1 MQLNYTVENEKTQE
15 HLIKVTNKKLKTA
28 NFIDFMKDKKVKIDR
43 LEECANYVS
52 FYSNKNKDKFRL
64 KNGNFCNNRF
74 CPICSWLKAKRNA
87 FEILELMKVIEKKN
101 DKKFIFIT
109 LTAPNVVGEKLSN
122 ETTDFNEAFKR
133 LFQTEEFK
141 KINKGFIRKLE
152 ITYNSERNDFHPH
165 FHIVVAVDKSYFKSR
180 NYLSKKRLLELWQR
194 SKRDTSITQV
204 DIKPIKMDSIEE
216 VMEIATYS
224 AKQSDLYSSKEVF
237 DIFYNAMRGRQLIT
251 YNGLFKEYKALQ
263 KKNKLELKDIEE
275 LERIKE
281 KAEYQLNY
289 TWQKNLKEYGLYN
302 EITIKDEIYFYTI
315 EVKIE

>member
-1 MQLNYTVENEKTQE
+1 
-15 HLIKVTNKKLKTA
+15 
-28 NFIDFMKDKKVKIDR
+28 
-43 LEECANYVS
+43 
-52 FYSNKNKDKFRL
+52 
-64 KNGNFCNNRF
+64 
-74 CPICSWLKAKRNA
+74 
-87 FEILELMKVIEKKN
+87 
-101 DKKFIFIT
+101 
-109 LTAPNVVGEKLSN
+109 
-122 ETTDFNEAFKR
+122 
-133 LFQTEEFK
+133 
-141 KINKGFIRKLE
+141 
-152 ITYNSERNDFHPH
+152 
-165 FHIVVAVDKSYFKSR
+165 
-180 NYLSKKRLLELWQR
+180 
-194 SKRDTSITQV
+194 
-204 DIKPIKMDSIEE
+204 MDSIEE

-315 EVKIE
+315 EIKIE